1 MFHRTWASVNPVMDQ
16 YSPPELAE
24 LALLA
29 GASMDTQFQYWIS
42 VTFAVV
48 VASFVAGER
57 LSRPMR
63 LLAATLYLLA
73 SILLISR
80 FLQFAQ
86 TTRIYEIALEDA
98 SSPSIAAGR
107 LIVFTRFVL
116 FALGT
121 ASALYFLLKAK
132 KPRDGSST

>member
-1 MFHRTWASVNPVMDQ
+1 MGQ
-16 YSPPELAE
+16 YSPAEVAE

-57 LSRPMR
+57 LSQPMR
-63 LLAATLYLLA
+63 LLAAILYLLA

-86 TTRIYEIALEDA
+86 TTRMYEIALEDTGNPTT
-98 SSPSIAAGR
+98 SAGS
-107 LIVFTRFVL
+107 LIPITRFLL
-116 FALGT
+116 FGLGT
-121 ASALYFLLKAK
+121 ASALYFLFKAK
-132 KPRDGSST
+132 KTQEGSGE

>member
-1 MFHRTWASVNPVMDQ
+1 MGQ
-16 YSPPELAE
+16 YSPAE

-29 GASMDTQFQYWIS
+29 GGSMDTQFQYWMS

-63 LLAATLYLLA
+63 LLAAVLYLLA

-80 FLQFAQ
+80 FSQFAR
-86 TTRIYEIALEDA
+86 TTHLYEIALADA
-98 SSPSIAAGR
+98 GTPTTSAGSLIPITR
-107 LIVFTRFVL
+107 LLL
-116 FALGT
+116 FGLGT
-121 ASALYFLLKAK
+121 ASALYFLCMTK
-132 KPRDGSST
+132 KSHEGSGE

>member
-1 MFHRTWASVNPVMDQ
+1 MGQ
-16 YSPPELAE
+16 YSPAE

-29 GASMDTQFQYWIS
+29 GGSMDTQFQYWMS

-63 LLAATLYLLA
+63 LLAAVLYLLA

-80 FLQFAQ
+80 FWQFAR
-86 TTRIYEIALEDA
+86 TTRMYEIDLADA
-98 SSPSIAAGR
+98 GTPTTSAGSLIPITR
-107 LIVFTRFVL
+107 LLL
-116 FALGT
+116 FGLGT
-121 ASALYFLLKAK
+121 ASALYFLFMAK
-132 KPRDGSST
+132 KSPEGSGE

>member
-1 MFHRTWASVNPVMDQ
+1 MGQ
-16 YSPPELAE
+16 YSPAELAE

-63 LLAATLYLLA
+63 LLAAVLYLLA
-73 SILLISR
+73 SVLLISR

-86 TTRIYEIALEDA
+86 TTRMYEIALADA
-98 SSPSIAAGR
+98 GSPTASAGR
-107 LIVFTRFVL
+107 LILFTRFLL
-116 FALGT
+116 FGLGT
-121 ASALYFLLKAK
+121 ASALYFLFKTK
-132 KPRDGSST
+132 KPREGIGA